1 MTIAVAGNRHLLD
14 FGDPVTEVFE
24 FLHSI
29 YGRRLPRITF
39 IYSPNRLTDPETGKS
54 KIQAR
59 FFRRARPTVTLIRE
73 LLELAEKPGHEIFF
87 RVAPMDCDG
96 LRTAKDNVLA
106 VNVAWTEVDGHGLTA
121 EELALLASINATVV
135 ESGGIAQDGGA
146 KTHVYVPLD
155 VPHQPHVIEGLS
167 QALRNR
173 LAGDKFDM
181 TTFLRL
187 PGSWHRKDPDNP
199 VRVSVRRYSTKA
211 RVTLSELVSALGT
224 DVESITAQSRVTS
237 ERETPTGALGALP
250 KIPEGFNWRAN
261 VPGYA
266 PMRKVKREWD
276 GRFDDPY
283 SNIQRYKAAGAL
295 VKEAIR
301 RGLTVHD
308 AYAFAMTCKPLLDKQ
323 AEENGYSIRKDVARI
338 WRREAGTGDAPV
350 AVPHQPERVSAGES
364 DEPDSEPEP
373 KSERDASREEEFW
386 QARPVLTHIRDFAH
400 SRLVSSWAVF
410 GISVARV
417 MNQIPTEVLL
427 PPLVGGRTGLNFYV
441 GIVDSSGVGKGASES
456 AAEECFEAGNVL
468 SVNIGSGEGIA
479 HAYMSRRKATQ
490 EEIEEGKAGRGETV
504 MEMHTQSVLFT
515 APEIDTLTAIKG
527 RSSSTLSAELRKAWS
542 GERLGF
548 MYVTEA
554 KRLTIEKHTYRMTLV
569 CGVQPT
575 RAEALLDE
583 SGGGLPQRFL
593 WMPAND
599 PNIPELEDL
608 RGADAIPLK
617 LPDFFHEVS
626 ASRSGVTI
634 GVCESARREIR
645 QHQHA
650 KIKRTVTPDPL
661 DSHRNLVRLKVAAA
675 LGFMDGRKDV
685 SEEDWA
691 LADIV
696 MGVSDRTRDFVRLEI
711 GRARSDVSRERGRDD
726 AIREVAKREHVETE
740 TTRRVWRRLDEV
752 VRTADKPLTVSDLQ
766 KKVPPRDREGVP
778 DVVAEMVAK
787 GLVRE
792 AGTNR
797 KGNATYERVG

>member
-1 MTIAVAGNRHLLD
+1 MHDAK
-14 FGDPVTEVFE
+14 
-24 FLHSI
+24 
-29 YGRRLPRITF
+29 
-39 IYSPNRLTDPETGKS
+39 GKV
-54 KIQAR
+54 KIQPE
-59 FFRRARPTVTLIRE
+59 FYRRARPTTALVRE
-73 LLELAEKPGHEIFF
+73 LLAIAEKPGHEVFF
-87 RVAPMDCDG
+87 RVAPLSQDG
-96 LRTAKDNVLA
+96 LKTTKDDA
-106 VNVAWTEVDGHGLTA
+106 EPVNVIWTEVDSHGLTS
-121 EELALLASINATVV
+121 EELAFLDSVNATIV
-135 ESGGIAQDGGA
+135 ESGGVADDGGA
-146 KTHVYVPLD
+146 KTHVYVPLAAT
-155 VPHQPHVIEGLS
+155 HQPDVIEDLNR
-167 QALRNR
+167 ALRDR
-173 LAGDKFDM
+173 LNGDKFDV

-187 PGSWHRKDPDNP
+187 PGTLHRKDADNP
-199 VRVSVRRYSTKA
+199 VRVRVLRYSTATRAKLPDVA
-211 RVTLSELVSALGT
+211 SALGT
-224 DVESITAQSRVTS
+224 DAESTSAQSRTQRASIEPV
-237 ERETPTGALGALP
+237 EPP
-250 KIPEGFNWRAN
+250 KNSLVWARA
-261 VPGYA
+261 
-266 PMRKVKREWD
+266 RKVRREVD
-276 GRFDDPY
+276 GQIREAVE
-283 SNIQRYKAAGAL
+283 QRGETIDRSDRLWGLYCELAKVGVLEGEHILWAAQQSKYLAER
-295 VKEAIR
+295 V
-301 RGLTVHD
+301 TV
-308 AYAFAMTCKPLLDKQ
+308 
-323 AEENGYSIRKDVARI
+323 KDVARFLTSDAYTRARDE
-338 WRREAGTGDAPV
+338 WESTQKPEA
-350 AVPHQPERVSAGES
+350 QPAVSAPADGS
-364 DEPDSEPEP
+364 NDG
-373 KSERDASREEEFW
+373 RDDTAEAAFW
-386 QARPVLTHIRDFAH
+386 EARPVLTHIRDFAH

-456 AAEECFEAGNVL
+456 AAEECFEAGQVL

-479 HAYMSRRKATQ
+479 HAYMSRRKATM
-490 EEIEEGKAGRGETV
+490 EEVEEGIVGKGETV
-504 MEMHTQSVLFT
+504 MEMHTHSVLFT

-599 PNIPELEDL
+599 PTIPELEDL
-608 RGADAIPLK
+608 RDAEAVPLK
-617 LPDFFHEVS
+617 LPDFFHELN
-626 ASRSGVTI
+626 APRGMVTVD
-634 GVCESARREIR
+634 VCESARREIR

-675 LGFMDGRKDV
+675 LAFMDGRKGV

-691 LADIV
+691 LADVV
-696 MGVSDRTRDFVRLEI
+696 MSVSDRTRDFIRHEI
-711 GRARSDVSRERGRDD
+711 TRARSDISRERGRDD

-752 VRTADKPLTVSDLQ
+752 LRAADKPMTVSDLQ
-766 KKVPPRDREGVP
+766 KKVPPRDREEVA
-778 DVVAEMVAK
+778 DVVAEMSAK

-797 KGNATYERVG
+797 KGNAMYERAG